1 MKCGFIADTEI
12 VTPGFF
18 GGVHLT
24 QSSPHTAENM
34 TADVHW
40 PNTGEIFLTVL
51 PLVIHYFL
59 SGA

>member
-24 QSSPHTAENM
+24 QSSPHTAENV
-34 TADVHW
+34 TANVHW
-40 PNTGEIFLTVL
+40 PNTGEIFLTVP
-51 PLVIHYFL
+51 PL
-59 SGA
+59 